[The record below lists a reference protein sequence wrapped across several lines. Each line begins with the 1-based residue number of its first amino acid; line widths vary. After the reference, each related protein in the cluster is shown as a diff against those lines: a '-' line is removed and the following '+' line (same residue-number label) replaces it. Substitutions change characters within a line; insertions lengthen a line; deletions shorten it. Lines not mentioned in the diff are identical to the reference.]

1 MKKFR
6 NHVDHVAW
14 ISRLENIEANVA
26 QLEKL
31 ADAKLTRFQRE
42 DMGFVMYIS
51 WEAGLEVVAPL
62 EKPTE
67 FNQILRDWLA
77 TRGEGVMSVVFGV
90 KDLDK
95 HKARLEKQGFE
106 VGPLMDDHPSSPW
119 HHRIV
124 LWERMGGMVMNSCF
138 ILGDID
144 YADTVIPF
152 VDAKQPTAAT
162 SG

>member
-6 NHVDHVAW
+6 NHIDHVAW

-31 ADAKLTRFQRE
+31 AGAKLRRFQRE

-67 FNQILRDWLA
+67 FNQILHEWLK

-90 KDLDK
+90 KDLDA
-95 HKARLEKQGFE
+95 HKARLEKLGFE
-106 VGPLMDDHPSSPW
+106 VGPLMDDHPDSPW
-119 HHRIV
+119 HDQLV
-124 LWERMGGMVMNSCF
+124 LWERMGGMAINTCF

-144 YADTVIPF
+144 YADDVIPF
-152 VDAKQPTAAT
+152 GDA
-162 SG
+162 